1 MTLFI
6 KKTIWTF
13 FFVIVGATGVALG
26 LKTAVGV
33 GAWDA
38 FSQSSSN
45 VTNIKVGT
53 FSMMMNLS
61 CILLQL
67 VILKKH
73 FRPVA
78 FLQIGM
84 ALLLGMI
91 VNLVYYD
98 VLSSVVFSSYGVRL
112 MLYIASILLIVFAI
126 SMIMSIDF
134 LSFPLEAACLVV
146 AQKSRFSFAQ
156 LRLFVDF
163 ACIVGAISL
172 SFLFETPFTVREGTI
187 IGMILFAPLLAYL
200 IPKATL
206 WVKRFGF

>member
-38 FSQSSSN
+38 FSQSSSY

-53 FSMMMNLS
+53 FSMIMNLS
-61 CILLQL
+61 CIALQL
-67 VILKKH
+67 ILLKRNFK
-73 FRPVA
+73 PVA

-84 ALLLGMI
+84 TFVLGFM
-91 VNLVYYD
+91 VNLMYYD
-98 VLSSVVFSSYGVRL
+98 VFSMITFSSYGLRL
-112 MLYIASILLIVFAI
+112 FLYVASILLIVFAI

-146 AQKSRFSFAQ
+146 AEKTKFSFGMIRQ
-156 LRLFVDF
+156 FVDV
-163 ACIVGAISL
+163 ACIVGALSL
-172 SFLFETPFTVREGTI
+172 STLFNTPLTVREGTI

-200 IPKATL
+200 IPK
-206 WVKRFGF
+206 VKPFIKKFGF

>member
-13 FFVIVGATGVALG
+13 FFVMVGATGVAIA

-38 FSQSSSN
+38 FSQSSSH

-53 FSMMMNLS
+53 FSMMMNFS
-61 CILLQL
+61 CIALQL
-67 VILKKH
+67 IILKKR
-73 FRPVA
+73 FKPIA

-84 ALLLGMI
+84 ALLLGYM
-91 VNLVYYD
+91 VNLMYYD
-98 VLSSVVFSSYGVRL
+98 VLSAITFSSYGLRL
-112 MLYIASILLIVFAI
+112 VLYVASILLIVFAI

-146 AQKSRFSFAQ
+146 AEKTRFSFGQ
-156 LRLFVDF
+156 LRQFVDVL
-163 ACIVGAISL
+163 CIVGAVSIS
-172 SFLFETPFTVREGTI
+172 FIFETPFTVREGTI
-187 IGMILFAPLLAYL
+187 IGMILFAPLLAFL
-200 IPKATL
+200 IPKIKPL
-206 WVKRFGF
+206 VKRLGF